1 MAEERSTGRTP
12 LPARPPGVPG
22 TRCGARAVPLL
33 RGSRRTDMGNAP
45 ICQACHS
52 EKGLRTQGNIQDLD
66 RTPDYY
72 GYNSEESKEP
82 EALVSLAEEN
92 RNHREKFK
100 TGLGMLHLQR
110 MALLTTLLDSLQ
122 Y

>member
-1 MAEERSTGRTP
+1 
-12 LPARPPGVPG
+12 
-22 TRCGARAVPLL
+22 
-33 RGSRRTDMGNAP
+33 MGNAP

-82 EALVSLAEEN
+82 EALVSFGWRKQESQGKIQMRVVHVAFIKDLFAQN
-92 RNHREKFK
+92 L
-100 TGLGMLHLQR
+100 TG
-110 MALLTTLLDSLQ
+110 
-122 Y
+122 